1 MKSYSLS
8 CFTRKFLHLPR
19 RIRKEFYV
27 RWNWMSL
34 VLCIGR
40 ENVGGR
46 CKVFNHIYL
55 DIHPQSH
62 VSIGDDFTFTSGECY
77 NPLCRNQRGC
87 IITERPN
94 SIIEIGHHVG
104 MSSPCLWAKER
115 ITIGNYVNIG
125 GDCIIMD
132 SDAHNLDW
140 RVRDS
145 GEMFTPTES
154 LDNHTAK
161 CAPIVI
167 KDHVLIGAKSIILKG
182 VTIGEGSVIGA
193 GSVVVKDI
201 PANCIAAGNPC
212 KVIKYIKY
220 TNVS

>member
-1 MKSYSLS
+1 MSTSILIHTLNLKS
-8 CFTRKFLHLPR
+8 LHLPR
-19 RIRKEFYV
+19 FLRKQFYV
-27 RWNWMSL
+27 RWNRLIIRLS
-34 VLCIGR
+34 IGGKNLGKR
-40 ENVGGR
+40 AEIHG
-46 CKVFNHIYL
+46 HIYL
-55 DIHPQSH
+55 DIHPESK
-62 VSIGDDFTFTSGECY
+62 VKIGDDFIFTSGECI
-77 NPLCRNQRGC
+77 NPLCRHQRGC
-87 IITERPN
+87 IVAERPN

-145 GEMFTPTES
+145 GEMFAPMVS
-154 LDNHTAK
+154 MDNHTAK

-212 KVIKYIKY
+212 KVIKRME
-220 TNVS
+220 

>member
-1 MKSYSLS
+1 MSASKIISFFTCKSLH
-8 CFTRKFLHLPR
+8 FPRFLRKQ
-19 RIRKEFYV
+19 FYV
-27 RWNWMSL
+27 RWHRLMIRLS
-34 VLCIGR
+34 IGWKNLGKR
-40 ENVGGR
+40 AEIHG
-46 CKVFNHIYL
+46 HIYL
-55 DIHPQSH
+55 DIHPESK
-62 VSIGDDFTFTSGECY
+62 VKIGDDFIFTSGECI

-87 IITERPN
+87 IVTERAE
-94 SIIEIGHHVG
+94 SVIEIGDHVG

-115 ITIGNYVNIG
+115 LTIGNYVNIG

-145 GEMFTPTES
+145 GEMFAPMVS
-154 LDNHTAK
+154 MDNHTAK

-193 GSVVVKDI
+193 GSVVMKDI
-201 PANCIAAGNPC
+201 PSGECWAGNPARF
-212 KVIKYIKY
+212 IKKIY
-220 TNVS
+220 